1 MSIRETFEGKIYDT
15 LKSIKEFVKES
26 NLDQSD
32 FSKLNVDFQLNP
44 EQDVDMEDFTEL
56 YEYLKEKYEFAALQF
71 EVNPLKTISEEVEL
85 RVQLKYIN

>member
-15 LKSIKEFVKES
+15 LKSIKEFVKET

-32 FSKLNVDFQLNP
+32 FTKLNVTFQLNP

-56 YEYLKEKYEFAALQF
+56 YEFLKEKYEFAALQF
-71 EVNPLKTISEEVEL
+71 EVNPLNTISEEVEL